1 MHAACTLVAAAPE
14 EKSMALP
21 RTEVVQG
28 FTDEMIQLSGLV
40 RSLDETEL
48 ATPTRCAG
56 WTAADTAAHVAGTL
70 ADIIAGRMEGLGT
83 PEVTQRAVDER
94 QGRSAGDLADELEQ
108 VAKIGADILASFDD
122 EAWSGPGP
130 AGVNGTLGY
139 GVESLWYDAYL
150 HGDDIRAAIGKPSVY
165 GPGLR
170 AAVSHVTDTLDM
182 NDWSGQV
189 PVTVDSE
196 PHDMHAFVLAGTGRA
211 DPSTIGLDETVN
223 IYG

>member
-1 MHAACTLVAAAPE
+1 
-14 EKSMALP
+14 MALP

-28 FTDEMIQLSGLV
+28 WAEEMGRFSELI

-48 ATPTRCAG
+48 VAPTRCAG
-56 WTAADTAAHVAGTL
+56 WTAGDTAAHVAGTL

-94 QGRSAGDLADELEQ
+94 RGHTAAQLADELDE
-108 VAKIGADILASFDD
+108 VTKVGGDILGTFDD
-122 EAWSGPGP
+122 DAWNGPGP

-150 HGDDIRAAIGKPSVY
+150 HGEDIRAALGQTPTY

-170 AAVSHVTDTLDM
+170 ASVSHVIDTLEM
-182 NDWSGQV
+182 QDWTGKV
-189 PVTVDSE
+189 PVGLDSD
-196 PHDMHAFVLAGTGRA
+196 PKDQLAFILAGTGRA
-211 DPSTIGLDETVN
+211 DPKTIGLDETVN
-223 IYG
+223 IYR